1 MAALSND
8 ELIAEFTRV
17 TGATTL
23 SCTHCHKSE
32 MPLEKF
38 VEAIRRKAL
47 KGLTETMALPKTCDA
62 QLLRGDIRNKI
73 ANPFYYRI
81 RTAKTPEEAD
91 MIREELKAAVAAGE
105 PPASKPRVARPK
117 GDKPY
122 KCEVEG
128 CSYSAAD
135 TSTLKKHTR
144 THTGEKPYKCDF
156 EGCDYAGSR
165 LDTLKKHALTHIA
178 AIEPPKKFVIKR
190 KVL

>member
-17 TGATTL
+17 TGVTSL
-23 SCTHCHKSE
+23 SCKHCHKIE

-81 RTAKTPEEAD
+81 KKAQTPEEAEK
-91 MIREELKAAVAAGE
+91 IKEELKAAVAARE
-105 PPASKPRVARPK
+105 
-117 GDKPY
+117 
-122 KCEVEG
+122 C
-128 CSYSAAD
+128 
-135 TSTLKKHTR
+135 
-144 THTGEKPYKCDF
+144 
-156 EGCDYAGSR
+156 
-165 LDTLKKHALTHIA
+165 IA
-178 AIEPPKKFVIKR
+178 PKKFVIKR
-190 KVL
+190 KV